1 MIHQAALIKG
11 IEGIELVGSWDIT
24 ESNVS
29 EMKKLLADEG
39 LGCVSIIPDL
49 FSQKRWGLGSF
60 SAKSAAIRQQA
71 LEETRSV
78 CPIAREMKCPLINL
92 WLGEIRALIAKGD
105 ATASTRWMRQLLM
118 GTSHAAA

>member
-1 MIHQAALIKG
+1 
-11 IEGIELVGSWDIT
+11 
-24 ESNVS
+24 
-29 EMKKLLADEG
+29 MKKLLADEG
-39 LGCVSIIPDL
+39 LGCVSIIPNL

-78 CPIAREMKCPLINL
+78 CRIAREMTCPLINL

-105 ATASTRWMRQLLM
+105 SFHPMDATVAHGNFSCSGLEP
-118 GTSHAAA
+118 